1 MNGNGRL
8 TVQEMAEQSG
18 VSAHTLR
25 YYERIGLLQPV
36 ARTPSGHRRYAADDL
51 GWVRLLVC
59 LRETGMGIRDMLR
72 FVAVDGG
79 ELSVA
84 ERRLALLEAHRDA
97 VRAHQQE
104 VAAHLAVIEGKLD
117 YYRSTLREAEPLG
130 EIGDGAVMRANG
142 SVGAS

>member
-1 MNGNGRL
+1 MNNRL

-25 YYERIGLLQPV
+25 YYERIGLLGPV
-36 ARTPSGHRRYAADDL
+36 ARTASGHRRYAADDL

-72 FVAVDGG
+72 FISVDGG
-79 ELSVA
+79 ELTVA

-97 VRAHQQE
+97 VRARQRE
-104 VAAHLAVIEGKLD
+104 VAEHLEVIEGKLA
-117 YYRSTLREAEPLG
+117 YYHATLRQAEPS
-130 EIGDGAVMRANG
+130 EEDV
-142 SVGAS
+142 

>member
-1 MNGNGRL
+1 MNGNGTGL

-25 YYERIGLLQPV
+25 YYERIGLLGPV
-36 ARTPSGHRRYAADDL
+36 ARTASGHRRYDPADL

-72 FVAVDGG
+72 FVAADGS
-79 ELSVA
+79 ELSIA

-97 VRAHQQE
+97 VRARQRE
-104 VAAHLAVIEGKLD
+104 VEAYLSVIDGKLAH
-117 YYRSTLREAEPLG
+117 YRSTLTAP
-130 EIGDGAVMRANG
+130 
-142 SVGAS
+142 ASIEERSP